1 MRKTHQ
7 REEILAFLRSKR
19 AHFNAVEIYD
29 AVRSEIPNISLGTVY
44 RNLNMLSSEGII
56 GKLFV
61 GGADRFDYNNQN
73 HYHMLCTKCNR
84 LYDVDMPVDNRLE
97 TEAGNYVDGIITT
110 HHLTFI
116 GECESCSH

>member
-1 MRKTHQ
+1 MK
-7 REEILAFLRSKR
+7 RSKQR
-19 AHFNAVEIYD
+19 D
-29 AVRSEIPNISLGTVY
+29 AIIAELSSRRDHPTAEEVYLSLKSSMPNLSLGTVY

-97 TEAGNYVDGIITT
+97 TEVGNYVDGIITT